1 MQNYYEPSTTTRHT
15 ASQLERRDLLL
26 SDDDLKSI
34 GIYKLATEQPSY
46 HAEYQQLTNERVAG
60 DAETGF
66 HLEWDVEYLS
76 LEHVKRAKQSEIT
89 AAHDAFLKAQSAEYS
104 DMERQTWDMQRAEA
118 EALLA
123 DAKAPAPLVRS
134 IAAARGMKVI
144 TLAKHIQANIAA
156 WTKLAGHAT
165 GQRLALQD
173 KVTAAKTAE
182 DVVAIEV
189 VFSAPEGA
197 AESDA
202 A

>member
-1 MQNYYEPSTTTRHT
+1 MQYYEPTTTTRHT

-34 GIYKLATEQPSY
+34 GIYKLVTEQPY
-46 HAEYQQLTNERVAG
+46 YNPDYQQLTNERVAG

-66 HLEWDVEYLS
+66 HLEWDIEYLP
-76 LEHVKRAKQSEIT
+76 LEQVKRAKQSEIT
-89 AAHDAFLKAQSAEYS
+89 AAHDAFLKSQSAEYS

-144 TLAKHIQANIAA
+144 TLAKHIQANTAA
-156 WTKLAGHAT
+156 WAALAGHAT

-182 DVVAIEV
+182 DVVKIDV
-189 VFSAPEGA
+189 VFSAPKSS
-197 AESDA
+197 AEDE
-202 A
+202 